1 MARGHRVADTGCQRE
16 PRIFSMSSLSLGIY
30 AHWRKPGA
38 EACLRALLH
47 ELSLHGASVLVEE
60 QAARLVGQSGHTLS
74 ELYQRVDI
82 FVALGGDGTL
92 LRLVRDLRGKMK
104 PVMGINFGSLGFLT
118 CFGGPEFAVAARS
131 LAMGDYRVDE
141 RTLLEASIERK
152 GKTIYSQIGLND
164 VVVTRGERSRLVR
177 LNLFI
182 DQTHL
187 TEYNADGLIIATS
200 TGSTAYSL
208 SAGGP
213 IVMPNSGVFVVTP
226 ICPHVLTNRSVIVS
240 NTSTTRLLPSSGEQE
255 LSASVDG
262 QESMQLSS
270 NDVVTVRPAEEKLPL
285 LLPKHLTFADI
296 LGAKLRW
303 SGTAI

>member
-1 MARGHRVADTGCQRE
+1 
-16 PRIFSMSSLSLGIY
+16 MSSLSLGIY
-30 AHWRKPGA
+30 AHWQKIGA
-38 EACLRALLH
+38 AASLRDLLQ
-47 ELSLHGASVLVEE
+47 ELSSNNVDFLVEE
-60 QAARLVGQSGHTLS
+60 KAAKLVGQPGHSLDD
-74 ELYQRVDI
+74 LYHRVDL

-118 CFGGPEFAVAARS
+118 CFAGPEYAAAAKAI
-131 LAMGDYRVDE
+131 AMGDYRVDE
-141 RTLLEASIERK
+141 RTLLEASIERN
-152 GKTIYSQIGLND
+152 GKVIYSQIGLND

-177 LNLFI
+177 LSLFI
-182 DQTHL
+182 DGTRL

-240 NTSTTRLLPSSGEQE
+240 NKSAIRLLPSSGEQQ
-255 LSASVDG
+255 LSVSVDG
-262 QESMQLSS
+262 QESVQLSAE
-270 NDVVTVRPAEEKLPL
+270 DAVTVRPAEEKLPL
-285 LLPKHLTFADI
+285 LLPKVLTFADI

-303 SGTAI
+303 SGSAI

>member
-1 MARGHRVADTGCQRE
+1 
-16 PRIFSMSSLSLGIY
+16 MSSLSLGVY
-30 AHWRKPGA
+30 AHWQKPGA
-38 EACLRALLH
+38 AASLKALLH
-47 ELSLHGASVLVEE
+47 ELSSHDINVLVEK
-60 QAARLVGQSGHTLS
+60 QAAKLLGRPGHS
-74 ELYQRVDI
+74 MEELYRRVDL

-118 CFGGPEFAVAARS
+118 CFGGPEYAMAAKA
-131 LAMGDYRVDE
+131 LAMEDYRVDE
-141 RTLLEASIERK
+141 RTMLEALIERK
-152 GKTIYSQIGLND
+152 GEVIYSQIGLND

-177 LNLFI
+177 LNLYI

-213 IVMPNSGVFVVTP
+213 IAMPNSGVFVVTP

-240 NTSTTRLLPSSGEQE
+240 NKSTIRLLPSSGEQQ
-255 LSASVDG
+255 LSMSVDG
-262 QESMQLSS
+262 QESMQLSQ
-270 NDVVTVRPAEEKLPL
+270 NDAVVVRPADEKLPL
-285 LLPKHLTFADI
+285 LLPKNLTFADI

-303 SGTAI
+303 SGSAI

>member
-1 MARGHRVADTGCQRE
+1 
-16 PRIFSMSSLSLGIY
+16 MSSLSLGIY
-30 AHWRKPGA
+30 AHWRKSGA

-47 ELSLHGASVLVEE
+47 ELSRHEVSVLVEDH
-60 QAARLVGQSGHTLS
+60 AAKLVGQPGYSLD
-74 ELYQRVDI
+74 ELYHRVDL

-92 LRLVRDLRGKMK
+92 LRLVRDLRGRMK
-104 PVMGINFGSLGFLT
+104 PIMGINFGSLGFLT
-118 CFGGPEFAVAARS
+118 CFGGPEYAVAAK
-131 LAMGDYRVDE
+131 AIATGNYRIDE

-152 GKTIYSQIGLND
+152 GQVILSQIGLND
-164 VVVTRGERSRLVR
+164 VVVTRSEGSRLVR
-177 LNLFI
+177 LELFI
-182 DQTHL
+182 DDTHL

-240 NTSTTRLLPSSGEQE
+240 NRSTIRLQPSQGEQQ
-255 LSASVDG
+255 LSMSVDG
-262 QESMQLSS
+262 QGFIQLHA
-270 NDVVTVRPAEEKLPL
+270 NDVVTVQHAHEKLPL
-285 LLPKHLTFADI
+285 LLPKDLTFADI

-303 SGTAI
+303 SGSAI

>member
-1 MARGHRVADTGCQRE
+1 
-16 PRIFSMSSLSLGIY
+16 MSSLSLGIY
-30 AHWRKPGA
+30 AHWQKIGA
-38 EACLRALLH
+38 AASLRDLLQ
-47 ELSLHGASVLVEE
+47 ELSSHNVDFLVEE
-60 QAARLVGQSGHTLS
+60 KAAKLVGQPGHSLD
-74 ELYQRVDI
+74 ELYPRVDL

-118 CFGGPEFAVAARS
+118 CFGGPEYAAAAKAIS
-131 LAMGDYRVDE
+131 MGDYRVDE
-141 RTLLEASIERK
+141 RTLLEASIERN
-152 GKTIYSQIGLND
+152 GKAIYSQIGLND
-164 VVVTRGERSRLVR
+164 VVVTRGGSRLVR

-240 NTSTTRLLPSSGEQE
+240 NKSTIRLLPSSGEQQ
-255 LSASVDG
+255 LSVSVDG
-262 QESMQLSS
+262 QESVQLSS
-270 NDVVTVRPAEEKLPL
+270 EDAVTVRPADEKLPL
-285 LLPKHLTFADI
+285 LLPKILTFADI

-303 SGTAI
+303 SGSAI

>member
-1 MARGHRVADTGCQRE
+1 
-16 PRIFSMSSLSLGIY
+16 MSSLSLGIY
-30 AHWRKPGA
+30 AHWQKIGA
-38 EACLRALLH
+38 AAPLRDLLQ
-47 ELSLHGASVLVEE
+47 ELSFHNVDFLVEE
-60 QAARLVGQSGHTLS
+60 KAAKLVGQPGHSLD
-74 ELYQRVDI
+74 ELYHRVDL

-118 CFGGPEFAVAARS
+118 CFGGPEYAAAAKAIS
-131 LAMGDYRVDE
+131 MGDYRVDE
-141 RTLLEASIERK
+141 RTLLEASIERN
-152 GKTIYSQIGLND
+152 GKAIYSQIGLND
-164 VVVTRGERSRLVR
+164 VVVTRGGSRLVR

-240 NTSTTRLLPSSGEQE
+240 NKSTIKLLPSSGEQQ
-255 LSASVDG
+255 LSVSVDG
-262 QESMQLSS
+262 QESVQLSS
-270 NDVVTVRPAEEKLPL
+270 EDAVTVRPADEKLPL
-285 LLPKHLTFADI
+285 LLPKILTFADI

-303 SGTAI
+303 SGSAI

>member
-1 MARGHRVADTGCQRE
+1 
-16 PRIFSMSSLSLGIY
+16 MSSLSLGIY
-30 AHWRKPGA
+30 AHWRKSGA
-38 EACLRALLH
+38 EASLKALLD
-47 ELSLHGASVLVEE
+47 ELRRFPMQIFLEE
-60 QAARLVGQSGHTLS
+60 NAGKLVGEPGDPRADVFSH
-74 ELYQRVDI
+74 VDL

-92 LRLVRDLRGKMK
+92 LRLIRDLRGKMK

-187 TEYNADGLIIATS
+187 TEYNADGLIIATA

-213 IVMPNSGVFVVTP
+213 IVAPNSGVFVVTP
-226 ICPHVLTNRSVIVS
+226 ICPHVLTNRSVIVAD
-240 NTSTTRLLPSSGEQE
+240 SSVIHLKACRGDQT
-255 LSASVDG
+255 LFLSVDG
-262 QESMQLSS
+262 QESAQFHSGD
-270 NDVVTVRPAEEKLPL
+270 DVVVRRARVPLPL
-285 LLPKHLTFADI
+285 VFPKHLSFADV
-296 LGAKLRW
+296 LR
-303 SGTAI
+303 SL

>member
-1 MARGHRVADTGCQRE
+1 
-16 PRIFSMSSLSLGIY
+16 MSSLSLGIY
-30 AHWRKPGA
+30 AHWQKIGA
-38 EACLRALLH
+38 AASLRDLLQ
-47 ELSLHGASVLVEE
+47 ELSSNNVDFLVEE
-60 QAARLVGQSGHTLS
+60 KAAKLVGQPGHSLD
-74 ELYQRVDI
+74 ELYHRVDL

-118 CFGGPEFAVAARS
+118 CFAGPEYAAAAKAI
-131 LAMGDYRVDE
+131 AMGDYRVDE
-141 RTLLEASIERK
+141 RTLLEASIERN
-152 GKTIYSQIGLND
+152 GNAIYSQIGLND

-177 LNLFI
+177 LSLFI
-182 DQTHL
+182 DGTRL

-240 NTSTTRLLPSSGEQE
+240 NKSAIRLLPSSGEQQ
-255 LSASVDG
+255 LSVSVDG
-262 QESMQLSS
+262 QESVQLSAE
-270 NDVVTVRPAEEKLPL
+270 DAVTVRPAEEKLPL
-285 LLPKHLTFADI
+285 LLPKILTFADI

-303 SGTAI
+303 SGSAL

>member
-1 MARGHRVADTGCQRE
+1 
-16 PRIFSMSSLSLGIY
+16 MSSLSLGIY
-30 AHWRKPGA
+30 AHWRKSGA
-38 EACLRALLH
+38 EASLRALLH
-47 ELSLHGASVLVEE
+47 ELSLQNVNALVEE
-60 QAARLVGQSGHTLS
+60 QAAKLVGQNGYSLD
-74 ELYQRVDI
+74 ELYDRVDL

-118 CFGGPEFAVAARS
+118 CFGRPEYAAAAKA
-131 LAMGDYRVDE
+131 LATGDYRVDE
-141 RTLLEASIERK
+141 RTLLELSIERR
-152 GKTIYSQIGLND
+152 GTMILSQIGLND
-164 VVVTRGERSRLVR
+164 VVVTRGEGSHLVR
-177 LNLFI
+177 LDLFI

-187 TEYNADGLIIATS
+187 TQYNADGLIIATS

-240 NTSTTRLLPSSGEQE
+240 NKSTVRLLPSRGEQQ
-255 LSASVDG
+255 LCVNIDG
-262 QESMQLSS
+262 QESMQLQES
-270 NDVVTVRPAEEKLPL
+270 DIVTVRQAHVKLPL
-285 LLPKHLTFADI
+285 LFPKQLTFADI

-303 SGTAI
+303 SGSAI